1 MHLRDLLNMEIKDFE
16 LERRRLEIL
25 FQEKTFR
32 IGYANYTL
40 KKYIAN
46 DFLKSSLRRTA
57 ISIDDFIKVCSSEWQ
72 CPSLV
77 ALLFYCEMMLNLLEI
92 MDIKSWTDSSALALR
107 TRIRDNIDLILN
119 KTGFCISKGADGII
133 SIVKKDALASAVIED
148 LNDVGVAS
156 AVLSYN
162 RIDAKGDLE
171 SKGKLLFSIG
181 KYVEPILQRYKD
193 FKGLKYE
200 VADDVR
206 FCLNNLDVRHN
217 NKEGRDAKPLLKQLA
232 DTNLESAYDDLYRS
246 MLLLI
251 ELENYPEA
259 HERIKAIRQ
268 SINVGQG
275 SK

>member
-25 FQEKTFR
+25 FQEKTFI

-156 AVLSYN
+156 TVLSYN

-259 HERIKAIRQ
+259 HERIKALRQ
-268 SINVGQG
+268 SVNVEHGA
-275 SK
+275 K